1 MSNIG
6 KKRILL
12 PDNVTL
18 KLNEET
24 NHLTVTGKLGTLSKQ
39 ITKDISISNIT
50 ENGKSFLEVKTNNIK
65 MWGTENRNLTNMIK
79 GVNQGFKKKLNLVG
93 VGYKCRI
100 QDNVLYLKLGY
111 SHEIEYKIPQ
121 DLNIIVTKPD
131 QIVILGID
139 KEYLNQISY
148 TIKSYQKPDSYI
160 GKGIVF
166 ENETLLLKEGKKK

>member
-18 KLNEET
+18 KLNKET
-24 NHLTVTGKLGTLSKQ
+24 NHLTVTGQLGTLSKQ
-39 ITKDISISNIT
+39 IAKDISILNIT
-50 ENGKSFLEVKTNNIK
+50 ENGKSFLEIKTHNQK
-65 MWGTENRNLTNMIK
+65 MWGTQNKNLTNMIK

-100 QDNVLYLKLGY
+100 QDNILYLKLGY

-121 DLNIIVTKPD
+121 DLKIIVTKPD

-139 KEYLNQISY
+139 KEHLNQISH

-160 GKGIVF
+160 GKGIIF